1 MAVGVLA
8 IAVSIGTALGVM
20 SGTLGAPAQ
29 VEKNESSNAA
39 VSLAA
44 WNGPARTQDTP
55 EGIVPS
61 VPSNFPGATLAP
73 VGAVAVFAPW
83 IKKAGALCSEITPA
97 VIASLYSVENGFKYG
112 PDTDISPEG
121 GRGPGRF
128 TTAAWTAYGKD
139 GDGDGKM
146 DILGVADPV
155 MTTGYR
161 LCDLVKQAQSWQKSG
176 EVEGDTVDLALA
188 AYDVGPDAVREAG
201 GVPADKSGEVPA
213 EQAVAAPFVA
223 QIKSLQDSFALML
236 APFDY
241 NNLAAAVGGVGEAGL
256 KCLGLPYV
264 WGGGNINGPSM
275 GGFDCSGLTS
285 YAIHA
290 ATGVTLPRTSETQWG
305 VGVEIPLDQAQ
316 PGDLLFGNWQA
327 GGPGHVAI
335 YVGNGQMLHAPTFGD
350 VVKVGPIFAGMKA
363 RRVV

>member
-1 MAVGVLA
+1 M
-8 IAVSIGTALGVM
+8 
-20 SGTLGAPAQ
+20 
-29 VEKNESSNAA
+29 
-39 VSLAA
+39 
-44 WNGPARTQDTP
+44 
-55 EGIVPS
+55 
-61 VPSNFPGATLAP
+61 
-73 VGAVAVFAPW
+73 FAPW

-241 NNLAAAVGGVGEAGL
+241 NNLAAAVGGVVEAGL
-256 KCLGLPYV
+256 KFLGLPYV

-350 VVKVGPIFAGMKA
+350 VVKVGPIFAGMKLA
-363 RRVV
+363 AWCEWAGNSERRQSKKRHPTESGGASFQSWYSRSAVVRLRAQQRDLHGAAVGQVVLTRVADLGFEQRAAQR

>member
-29 VEKNESSNAA
+29 VEMNESSNAA

-188 AYDVGPDAVREAG
+188 AYDVRAG
-201 GVPADKSGEVPA
+201 
-213 EQAVAAPFVA
+213 
-223 QIKSLQDSFALML
+223 
-236 APFDY
+236 
-241 NNLAAAVGGVGEAGL
+241 
-256 KCLGLPYV
+256 
-264 WGGGNINGPSM
+264 
-275 GGFDCSGLTS
+275 CSS
-285 YAIHA
+285 
-290 ATGVTLPRTSETQWG
+290 
-305 VGVEIPLDQAQ
+305 
-316 PGDLLFGNWQA
+316 
-327 GGPGHVAI
+327 
-335 YVGNGQMLHAPTFGD
+335 
-350 VVKVGPIFAGMKA
+350 
-363 RRVV
+363 

>member
-1 MAVGVLA
+1 MLQ
-8 IAVSIGTALGVM
+8 SHLQPGTDRHELR
-20 SGTLGAPAQ
+20 THLR
-29 VEKNESSNAA
+29 ESC
-39 VSLAA
+39 L
-44 WNGPARTQDTP
+44 PYLQL
-55 EGIVPS
+55 
-61 VPSNFPGATLAP
+61 PGATLAP

-83 IKKAGALCSEITPA
+83 IKKKAGALCSEITPA

-236 APFDY
+236 APSTTTTSPQRW
-241 NNLAAAVGGVGEAGL
+241 AASSRPV
-256 KCLGLPYV
+256 
-264 WGGGNINGPSM
+264 
-275 GGFDCSGLTS
+275 
-285 YAIHA
+285 
-290 ATGVTLPRTSETQWG
+290 
-305 VGVEIPLDQAQ
+305 
-316 PGDLLFGNWQA
+316 
-327 GGPGHVAI
+327 
-335 YVGNGQMLHAPTFGD
+335 
-350 VVKVGPIFAGMKA
+350 
-363 RRVV
+363 